1 MQSKFDLSDHV
12 DHWNSNSYLL
22 SSLTP
27 QTIPESLSLLIT
39 LNLHINKNLLKL
51 VNRRCPFTNSC
62 SSSLQHR
69 TKQVKT
75 EQYPACFSPVMLRK
89 PSRAEV
95 LSDHPIRSFNLEFG
109 ILLRQLVPSSAYH
122 NPSTAQV
129 ALPCCIPHSLRI
141 FGHCGRKCETKIIN
155 IKYNLFF
162 SLMDH
167 QRCEGTL
174 MPLHQSDC
182 RSAFFFQTK
191 RNPNKQVNK

>member
-12 DHWNSNSYLL
+12 DHLNSNSYLL

-27 QTIPESLSLLIT
+27 QTIPDGLSLLIT
-39 LNLHINKNLLKL
+39 LNLHINKIYWNA
-51 VNRRCPFTNSC
+51 NWRCPFTNSC

-95 LSDHPIRSFNLEFG
+95 LSAHPIRSFNLEFG

-129 ALPCCIPHSLRI
+129 ALPCCIPHNIPSLRI
-141 FGHCGRKCETKIIN
+141 FGHCGRKCETKKIY
-155 IKYNLFF
+155 IK
-162 SLMDH
+162 
-167 QRCEGTL
+167 
-174 MPLHQSDC
+174 
-182 RSAFFFQTK
+182 
-191 RNPNKQVNK
+191 